1 MLHSLQPKKK
11 VRETSNRKTFPL
23 PAPPN
28 DQRPLLQPKT
38 QGRGFGFTQY
48 IPLSCALRTA
58 PTPVLVLAGRGIK
71 DAKRGGE
78 GGILEEKEEENR
90 FPPGIAALNLRPAKQ
105 R

>member
-1 MLHSLQPKKK
+1 MLCSLQPKKK

-28 DQRPLLQPKT
+28 HQRPLLLQPKT

-58 PTPVLVLAGRGIK
+58 PTPVLAGRGIK

-90 FPPGIAALNLRPAKQ
+90 FPPGIAAINLRPAKQ